1 MGSVCGT
8 IKDVIDIEREKGKKI
23 GLLKIVTYR
32 PFPKKAIESALKNVS
47 NVAVIDKNISLGSDG
62 ALYSEIKATLNS
74 DKKTSGFIAGLGG
87 RDITI
92 NTILDIIQSA
102 EKEVNNCKFVD
113 LNKNLLWDEFKAS

>member
-1 MGSVCGT
+1 
-8 IKDVIDIEREKGKKI
+8 
-23 GLLKIVTYR
+23 
-32 PFPKKAIESALKNVS
+32 
-47 NVAVIDKNISLGSDG
+47 
-62 ALYSEIKATLNS
+62 LNS